1 MTDASNDF
9 GALARQYWA
18 LWGDA
23 LRGAPAAGGPAAAGL
38 QDALGAWR
46 AQLGGG
52 DAFNGA
58 FDHLQ
63 RQAGAWLAQMQ
74 QVAAQFAGHPHSAS
88 EVVRAWRGAIGPN
101 PFAGMVQA
109 MQGPGL
115 GNITQWGEA
124 AAPWLHGLRAQA
136 ESMLGLPAFG
146 LTREHQERWQALGRA
161 QLRLQGAQDG
171 WNALLAKASQEAFR
185 RFEAKLAEHEAPG
198 RQLTSVRALFDLW
211 VDAAEEAWTEVAL
224 SPEYRRV
231 LGELVNAQMQT
242 RAAAQAIGEQMASA
256 LGLPGRMELDSA
268 HRKIA
273 ELERALRQM
282 QRAPAAAPPA
292 DAGMRAGRVPPR
304 PRPTPAAQPAGAAN
318 RAAGKAVKT
327 ASAGAAKAAKA
338 ASAKAA
344 ARATRPAAKS
354 AVKPVVA
361 KAATKAATKTTARK
375 R

>member
-9 GALARQYWA
+9 AVLARQYWA

-23 LRGAPAAGGPAAAGL
+23 LRGAPAAGGPATAGL

-63 RQAGAWLAQMQ
+63 RQAGTWLAQMQ
-74 QVAAQFAGHPHSAS
+74 QVAAQFAGRGHAAQD
-88 EVVRAWRGAIGPN
+88 VARAWRGVVGGN
-101 PFAGMVQA
+101 PFAGMVQG

-115 GNITQWGEA
+115 GNIAQWGEA

-136 ESMLGLPAFG
+136 EGLLGLPAFG
-146 LTREHQERWQALGRA
+146 LAREHQERLQALGRA
-161 QLRLQGAQDG
+161 QLRLQDAQDG
-171 WNALLAKASQEAFR
+171 WNALLAKASQEAFA
-185 RFEAKLAEHEAPG
+185 RFEAKLAGHEEPG

-231 LGELVNAQMQT
+231 LGELVNAQMQA
-242 RAAAQAIGEQMASA
+242 RAAAQAIGEQMATA
-256 LGLPGRMELDSA
+256 LGLPGRVELDSA

-273 ELERALRQM
+273 ELERAVRRM

-292 DAGMRAGRVPPR
+292 DAGMGAGRVPPR
-304 PRPTPAAQPAGAAN
+304 PRPTPAAQPAGTAKG
-318 RAAGKAVKT
+318 AAGRAVKT
-327 ASAGAAKAAKA
+327 AKAGAAKA
-338 ASAKAA
+338 AKAA

-354 AVKPVVA
+354 AATPVA
-361 KAATKAATKTTARK
+361 KATAKTTTKTTTKTTARK